1 MICVK
6 AKIQSIKNIDT
17 DGELAY
23 IGMCH
28 LVARHVNSYLENSFV
43 TDIVDNF
50 FIHENSHT
58 FENFRKY
65 LSKIKV
71 WNGKEFKKQFKEILN
86 VCTDIQDMT
95 DIIAIVYNID
105 CYIDYESYNEDNSR
119 IICYNYNPNHEYNKI
134 NLIGMYKECSRLE
147 TLMKFEILTMKNV
160 LQSVEIINACTNN
173 MLDGYD
179 CSDNDEYNYAFNILE
194 RIQSLFGG
202 IDI

>member
-1 MICVK
+1 MK

>member
-1 MICVK
+1 ME

-28 LVARHVNSYLENSFV
+28 LVAQHINSYLENSFV
-43 TDIVDNF
+43 TDIVDDF

-71 WNGKEFKKQFKEILN
+71 WNGKEFKKQFKEIWN
-86 VCTDIQDMT
+86 ICTDIQDMT

-105 CYIDYESYNEDNSR
+105 CYISYESYNEDNSK

-134 NLIGMYKECSRLE
+134 NPIGMYKECSRLE
-147 TLMKFEILTMKNV
+147 TLIEFEILTMKNV
-160 LQSVEIINACTNN
+160 LQSVESINACTNN

-179 CSDNDEYNYAFNILE
+179 CSDDDEYNYAFNILE

>member
-1 MICVK
+1 MK

-17 DGELAY
+17 DGELTY

-134 NLIGMYKECSRLE
+134 NLIGMYKACSRLE
-147 TLMKFEILTMKNV
+147 TLMEFEILTMKDV
-160 LQSVEIINACTNN
+160 LQSVESINAYTNN

-179 CSDNDEYNYAFNILE
+179 CSDDDEYNYAFNILE